1 MVNKKEC
8 KTCVY
13 WKRVSAAGTASS
25 AKCCHYLL
33 DTGKIRPKTGE
44 VCSAKKEQ

>member
-13 WKRVSAAGTASS
+13 WKSINSMGKNSAR
-25 AKCCHYLL
+25 CCHYFL

-44 VCSAKKEQ
+44 VCSVKKDH